1 MTEMAGRLLTD
12 EQLAFFVEHNPGRS
26 AAEMAQLMNDTFGL
40 QLTESQVHAFKKNHK
55 LRSGSQYRGK
65 TKLFTPEQEA
75 FFYEHNKGTLAQD
88 LVDLMNAEFGTCF
101 TAGQIRA
108 FRKNHHASS
117 GLVMQFGHG
126 QKMYHPKKGEVMP
139 GSEKTWFKK
148 GHRPHN
154 WKPVGSERVNSDGYI
169 EVKIAEPRTWAFKHK
184 LVYEEHFGPIPE
196 GSVIRFL
203 DGNRLN
209 CSPDN
214 LVLLTKAEHAVLTR
228 KGLATED
235 PELTRAGVNA
245 VKLSMKI
252 KELEE
257 E

>member
-1 MTEMAGRLLTD
+1 MAGRLLTD
-12 EQLAFFVEHNPGRS
+12 EQFAFFVEHNPGRS

-55 LRSGSQYRGK
+55 LRSGPQYRGN

-101 TAGQIRA
+101 TVGQIRA

-117 GLVMQFGHG
+117 GLVTQFGHG
-126 QKMYHPKKGEVMP
+126 QKSYCPKKGERMSP
-139 GSEKTWFKK
+139 ASEFKP

-154 WKPVGSERVNSDGYI
+154 WKPVGSERINRDGYI
-169 EVKIAEPRTWAFKHK
+169 EVKIDEPNTWAFKHR
-184 LVYEEHFGPIPE
+184 LVYEENYGPIPKN
-196 GSVIRFL
+196 GIVRFL
-203 DGNRLN
+203 DGDRLN
-209 CSPDN
+209 CSPEN
-214 LVLLTKAEHAVLTR
+214 LVLVSRAEHAILTT
-228 KGLATED
+228 KHLCSTD
-235 PELTRAGVNA
+235 PEITKTGVNVA
-245 VKLSMKI
+245 KLMIKI

-257 E
+257 